1 MPLWFSFQH
10 EEHEGYTKDTKNAG
24 EGAGGP
30 GRCMTD
36 ATQPPPRPRLACLR
50 VDHTAIVENWRYFRK
65 TAPSAAVAAVVKA
78 DGYGLGA
85 IAASRALAG
94 AGARVF
100 FTATSAEA
108 LAVRKALGEGPQV
121 FVLNGA
127 LPDDADMLLGAKLTP
142 VLSSLDQIKLWDA
155 RGPAGLHIDTGM
167 NRLGLGPEELTPA
180 MVALKGATL
189 ALVMSHLACASEP
202 PHEKNAIQLKRF
214 IDAATL
220 FPKAPLSLAS
230 TGGILIGPEYH
241 FDLVRPGIGL
251 YGHGGLDANNP
262 QLSVA
267 ATIEAP
273 ILQVRDVEA
282 GETFGY
288 GATFTAPQKMRT
300 ATVALGY
307 ADGYLR
313 SLSGRGY
320 GFFAGAKRAMLG
332 RVSMDL
338 VILDVTGCAE
348 AQPGAMVEFLGP
360 NAPLEE
366 IAALAG
372 TAPYEVLTTF
382 AGTVR
387 KTGRRS

>member
-1 MPLWFSFQH
+1 MS
-10 EEHEGYTKDTKNAG
+10 
-24 EGAGGP
+24 
-30 GRCMTD
+30 
-36 ATQPPPRPRLACLR
+36 
-50 VDHTAIVENWRYFRK
+50 
-65 TAPSAAVAAVVKA
+65 AVVKA

-85 IAASRALAG
+85 VNAARALAQ

-108 LAVRKALGEGPQV
+108 LAVRRAIGDGPQV
-121 FVLNGA
+121 FVLNGVTVG
-127 LPDDADMLLGAKLTP
+127 DADMLSGAKLMP
-142 VLSSLDQIKLWDA
+142 VLNSIAQIQIWNA
-155 RGPAGLHIDTGM
+155 RGSAALHIDTGM
-167 NRLGLGPEELTPA
+167 NRLGIGPEELA
-180 MVALKGATL
+180 QSMVALKGTTL
-189 ALVMSHLACASEP
+189 ALVMSHLACASDVQ
-202 PHEKNAIQLKRF
+202 HEKNAVQLKRF
-214 IDAATL
+214 VDAATL

-230 TGGILIGPEYH
+230 TGGILIGPDYH

-251 YGHGGLDANNP
+251 YGNGGLDADNP
-262 QLSVA
+262 QLSAA

-273 ILQVRDVEA
+273 ILQVRDVEP

-288 GATFTAPQKMRT
+288 GATFTATKKTRA
-300 ATVALGY
+300 ATVAMGY

-320 GFFAGAKRAMLG
+320 GFLAGAKRPLLG

-338 VILDVTGCAE
+338 VILDVTGCAD

-366 IAALAG
+366 IAALSG
-372 TAPYEVLTTF
+372 TLPYEILTTF

-387 KTGRRS
+387 KTGART